1 MKKPAGASRGTKS
14 KTKRASESKS
24 RLLIET
30 ARVDRRALDVVDL
43 HEQRND
49 VAYWRTRSVNERL
62 EALELM
68 RQIAYGYDP
77 STERLQRI
85 LEVVEFGA

>member
-1 MKKPAGASRGTKS
+1 MKKSAVKKRRTKAKPRS
-14 KTKRASESKS
+14 NPK
-24 RLLIET
+24 LLIDT

-43 HEQRND
+43 HEQGND